1 MKERRGFVS
10 NSSSCSFILD
20 LSEYDKSV
28 PLSDW
33 FSFKNLSEDEKSFL
47 CSFIEYLPEGKKE
60 AEKILSDRKAI
71 TSDWEKTAEE
81 NEDFPIDVR
90 EEEKREALKRIFN
103 GNLKVFE
110 AGNLN
115 MYHCFSLP
123 SELEEKLSI
132 LDTAETIFTRHTIV
146 FSNYS

>member
-20 LSEYDKSV
+20 FSGYDKSV
-28 PLSDW
+28 SLSDW
-33 FSFKNLSEDEKSFL
+33 FSLENLSEDEKSFL
-47 CSFIEYLPEGKKE
+47 CSFIEALPEGKKE
-60 AEKILSDRKAI
+60 AEKILSDRKAV
-71 TSDWEKTAEE
+71 TSDWRETAEDDE
-81 NEDFPIDVR
+81 SFLIDVR
-90 EEEKREALKRIFN
+90 EDEKREELKRILN

-115 MYHCFSLP
+115 MYHCYPIP
-123 SELEEKLSI
+123 SELEEKLSTM
-132 LDTAETIFTRHTIV
+132 DKAEKIFTKHAIV

>member
-1 MKERRGFVS
+1 MKERNGFVS

-20 LSEYDKSV
+20 FSAYDKSIS
-28 PLSDW
+28 LSDW

-47 CSFIEYLPEGKKE
+47 CSFIEALPEGKKE
-60 AEKILSDRKAI
+60 AEKILFDREVI
-71 TSDWEKTAEE
+71 TSDWQETAEDD
-81 NEDFPIDVR
+81 EDFFIDAR
-90 EEEKREALKRIFN
+90 EYEKREALRKILN
-103 GNLKVFE
+103 GSLKVFE

-115 MYHCFSLP
+115 MYHCYPIP

-132 LDTAETIFTRHTIV
+132 LDKAEKIFTKHAIV

>member
-20 LSEYDKSV
+20 FSAYDKSIS
-28 PLSDW
+28 LSDW

-47 CSFIEYLPEGKKE
+47 CSFIEALPEGKKE
-60 AEKILSDRKAI
+60 AEKILSDRKAV
-71 TSDWEKTAEE
+71 TSDWQKTAEE
-81 NEDFPIDVR
+81 DENFLIDVR
-90 EEEKREALKRIFN
+90 EDEKREALRKILN
-103 GNLKVFE
+103 GSLKVFE

-115 MYHCFSLP
+115 MYHCYSIP
-123 SELEEKLSI
+123 TELEEKLS
-132 LDTAETIFTRHTIV
+132 TVEKAEKIFTKHAIV